1 MPSFILFYIFV
12 VFSPRGVCSEN
23 ASERKME
30 GGAQEANV
38 VATAEGLRQRLVEAV
53 SGGPTLPYHI
63 LLPYLMVK
71 LGTACSTVPCTCST
85 GSTEGWPKVAKS
97 ARKNRSQKKVSRGDK
112 IRGWIASIPL
122 PETSPPPEKKRV
134 SLIYME
140 EAFSSGQHKTQIS
153 IKTANLL
160 RISCTRYVILRTTE
174 NRVPVLHIP
183 DQKSGLYRYYTCLVE
198 IRPKLTTVSHL
209 YRVDFDCGPS
219 VCCEL

>member
-122 PETSPPPEKKRV
+122 PETSPPPRKKKGF
-134 SLIYME
+134 SYIYGGGVFIRP
-140 EAFSSGQHKTQIS
+140 AQNPNFHKNS
-153 IKTANLL
+153 KFAANLMYQV
-160 RISCTRYVILRTTE
+160 CYFE
-174 NRVPVLHIP
+174 NHGEPGTGITHP
-183 DQKSGLYRYYTCLVE
+183 
-198 IRPKLTTVSHL
+198 
-209 YRVDFDCGPS
+209 
-219 VCCEL
+219 